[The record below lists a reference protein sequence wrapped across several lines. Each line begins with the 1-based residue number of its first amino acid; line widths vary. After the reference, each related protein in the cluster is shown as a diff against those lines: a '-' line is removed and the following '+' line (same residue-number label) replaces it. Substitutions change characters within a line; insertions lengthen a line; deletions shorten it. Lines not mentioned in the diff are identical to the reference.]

1 MKKLSMILL
10 VVGLTEWTARA
21 QFSPGPN
28 PISGTTGAQTLSGGT
43 GTINSSGTIS
53 VSGSTVGVTMSGTS
67 TLNNAGTIQAAGRG
81 IRNNTNNSILTI
93 NNTGSI
99 LSTGDDAFQM
109 NQANSSIFLTNSGL
123 INSGGGQA
131 LDWNAVT
138 TANNQLLNNLGGLIS
153 ATGSDSVRLGTNG
166 LINNFG
172 SITATPT
179 VSAGVVSGSDGV
191 DMQTRLGGQ
200 ITNSGTIS
208 GRHGITGGDGALAT
222 YSVTVTNN
230 AGTISGLNGSGVNID
245 GVFNTAVANVTNAFG
260 ATIRGGVLAAATDG
274 DGDGVDVDGV
284 LILNNS
290 GDILGLGAK
299 GVGSDGGTN
308 NTDAIAAGGGTIIN
322 TATGR
327 IIGSTL
333 AADASNG
340 DTTRDG
346 HGILIDD
353 SSGGNAV
360 AATSITNSGLIQG
373 KTGYGVRIIGTF
385 ADTVTNNAGGTIR
398 GANHTV
404 TEAVIQTG
412 GGNDTVTNAGSIIHD
427 GGNTQTAIA
436 TEAGDDT
443 VTITGNTAVMTG
455 GIDGGSGGETN
466 GDLLKF
472 DLGAPSSTFSLAGT
486 ISNFEKVQV
495 TSGTVNLTGANLN
508 TGTTTVANG
517 ATLRANN
524 VTGSATGTSAV
535 TVQEGGTLGGNGT
548 INGAVTIED
557 GGTLAAGNS
566 PGTLTLNGGLIVEDG
581 SEMTFQ
587 LGTISDQL
595 IVNGGLTFAGVGQLI
610 LNIED
615 SGGLTTTDYDLI
627 NFDTLTNFDLSHVT
641 LGDTP
646 TGFAGLLT
654 FNSGKLTLSVSA
666 VPEPSTY
673 ALMGLGLLVLL
684 VGSRLRK
691 SVQV

>member
-1 MKKLSMILL
+1 MKKLSIVLL
-10 VVGLTEWTARA
+10 VFGFTEWNTQA

-28 PISGTTGAQTLSGGT
+28 PITGTTGAQTLSSGT
-43 GTINSSGTIS
+43 GTINSGGTVSTSGSAAGVTITGSATLNNSGTIQNTGSGRAVDNNTAGLTVTISNTGLINTASSDAIRVNKDSAISLTNSGTIS
-53 VSGSTVGVTMSGTS
+53 VTAGS
-67 TLNNAGTIQAAGRG
+67 
-81 IRNNTNNSILTI
+81 
-93 NNTGSI
+93 
-99 LSTGDDAFQM
+99 
-109 NQANSSIFLTNSGL
+109 
-123 INSGGGQA
+123 GGQA
-131 LDWNAVT
+131 LDWAAILTKSNSV
-138 TANNQLLNNLGGLIS
+138 NNLSSGFILD
-153 ATGSDSVRLGTNG
+153 TGEDAIKIGVNG
-166 LINNFG
+166 VVINAG
-172 SITATPT
+172 SIIATPIVT
-179 VSAGVVSGSDGV
+179 GGSASGSDGI
-191 DMQTRLGGQ
+191 DAGGNTG
-200 ITNSGTIS
+200 INVTNTGILS
-208 GRHGITGGDGALAT
+208 GRHGITGGATT
-222 YSVTVTNN
+222 YSITIHNN
-230 AGTISGLNGSGVNID
+230 AGTISGVNGSGINID
-245 GVFNTAVANVTNAFG
+245 GVFSTATSNVTNALG

-284 LILNNS
+284 LTLNNS

-299 GVGSDGGTN
+299 GGTN
-308 NTDAIAAGGGTIIN
+308 NTDAVAAGGGTIIN

-333 AADASNG
+333 VADAPNG

-385 ADTVTNNAGGTIR
+385 ADTVTNNSGGTIQ
-398 GANHTV
+398 GTNHAV
-404 TEAVIQTG
+404 AEAVIQTG
-412 GGNDTVTNAGSIIHD
+412 GGNDIVTNAGSIIHD

-443 VTITGNTAVMTG
+443 VTITGNTAVVTG

-472 DLGAPSSTFSLAGT
+472 DLGAPSSTFSLAGVV
-486 ISNFEKVQV
+486 SNFEKVQV
-495 TSGTVNLTGANLN
+495 LSGTVNLTGANLN

-524 VTGSATGTSAV
+524 VSGSATGTSAV
-535 TVQEGGTLGGNGT
+535 TVQNGGTLGGAGT
-548 INGAVTIED
+548 INGAVAIED
-557 GGTLAAGNS
+557 GGNLAAGNS
-566 PGTLTLNGGLIVEDG
+566 PGTLTLNGGLTVEDG

-595 IVNGGLTFAGVGQLI
+595 IVNGGLTFAGLGQLI

-673 ALMGLGLLVLL
+673 ALMGLGLLVLAA
-684 VGSRLRK
+684 GSRLRK
-691 SVQV
+691 SVQA